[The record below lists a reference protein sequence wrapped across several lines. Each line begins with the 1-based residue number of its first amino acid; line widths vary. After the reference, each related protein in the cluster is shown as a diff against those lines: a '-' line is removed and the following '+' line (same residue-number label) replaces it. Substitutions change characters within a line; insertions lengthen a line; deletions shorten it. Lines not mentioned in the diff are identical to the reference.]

1 MHFRPSPRYAGQSA
15 RRPRVRVGQPDR
27 RAELYR
33 ILCPNLRNA
42 DRNPRFRMTGLRAQ
56 SWRIFAGPKVE
67 KRCREKQRTVPL
79 GPKAARV
86 YRCQSCGYR
95 FSVTSG
101 TLLDHS
107 RVPLHKWWIAA
118 GMIGEDHKCAA
129 TQLQRSLKVTYKTAW
144 FMRERLRMAWV
155 LAKSQGW
162 L

>member
-27 RAELYR
+27 PAVLALSSSGLSKNR
-33 ILCPNLRNA
+33 ILCPNLRKRGQKSPFSD
-42 DRNPRFRMTGLRAQ
+42 DRLARTILEYLRWPQ
-56 SWRIFAGPKVE
+56 GRECP
-67 KRCREKQRTVPL
+67 RCRVKQRTVPL

-101 TLLDHS
+101 TLLDYS

-118 GMIGEDHKCAA
+118 GMIVEDHKCAA
-129 TQLQRSLKVTYKTAW
+129 TNFSGV
-144 FMRERLRMAWV
+144 
-155 LAKSQGW
+155 
-162 L
+162 